1 MANPLQLA
9 IVNFHRNSYI
19 IVEGKQDALCFYII
33 RSGKVAVSK
42 EVKIIEEE
50 GGNVLGPGD
59 FFGVVSTMSSHSHI
73 ETAQALTDVSL
84 IAVRRDQYDLL
95 IERNAPVAM
104 KIIQGFSKRMRYLDE
119 AVTRLTFKSTG
130 TEHPSHLFKVAEYY
144 ARQSQYNQAYYAY
157 YRYLQYCPQGE
168 HVNIAKERMSKI
180 HPYAKAVYLEK
191 NSKDFSRFYPKN
203 TMLCSEAEPGD
214 ELYIIQKGS
223 IRVSK
228 IVDDK
233 EVLLALLKPGDIFG
247 EMALLENKPRSA
259 SGVAHEDL
267 SVMVVNRANFQRMVQ
282 SQPQIIT
289 RLTQLLAERIWMVY
303 RQLANTIMANPL
315 GRLYDRLWL
324 ELEKNRVQASPG
336 TPHTFD
342 FGPKDL
348 INMVGM
354 SMDEG
359 RAVLTK
365 LFENK
370 KIKAADNRIV
380 TTDNDEIRKQAE
392 YFKKM
397 EKIQKSRQEGSL
409 HSRV

>member
-1 MANPLQLA
+1 MANPLQLS

-19 IVEGKQDALCFYII
+19 IVEGKQDAICFYII

-42 EVKIIEEE
+42 EVKIVEEE

-73 ETAQALTDVSL
+73 ETAQALSDVSL

-168 HVNIAKERMSKI
+168 NVNIAKERMSKI

-203 TMLCSEAEPGD
+203 TMICSEAEPGD

-259 SGVAHEDL
+259 SGIAHEDL

-282 SQPQIIT
+282 SQPQLVT

-354 SMDEG
+354 SMEEG

-397 EKIQKSRQEGSL
+397 EKIQKSRLEGSL
-409 HSRV
+409 RSRA